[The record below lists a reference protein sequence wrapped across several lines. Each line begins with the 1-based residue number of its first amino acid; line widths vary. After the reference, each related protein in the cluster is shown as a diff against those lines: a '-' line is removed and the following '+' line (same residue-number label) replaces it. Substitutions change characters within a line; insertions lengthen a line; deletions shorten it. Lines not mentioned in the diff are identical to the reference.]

1 MLILITGA
9 SGQLG
14 RSIER
19 LVKRDDIGHS
29 FVFVTRK
36 QLDLSSFSNIH
47 SYFKTQKF
55 DLIINCAAYTS
66 VDKAEHGSEEANI
79 INHLAVKQ
87 VAEIAK
93 SNNIKLIHISTDYV
107 FDGLKHQPYS
117 ESDTTSPLN
126 IYGKTKLAGENAILS
141 IMKFDAIIIRT
152 SWLYSEY
159 GNNFVTTILKLA
171 QKNNNLNIVF
181 DQIGT
186 PTYAADLGQVIVNI
200 IKSEKF
206 IEAKQESQ
214 IYHYSNEGSCNWY
227 DFAREI
233 VNISG
238 AKCIINPIKSKDYP
252 TAAKRPKY
260 ALLSKKKISKEFN
273 LNINSWQDSLKYCM
287 KNLST
292 VSLLNKE
299 KS

>member
-1 MLILITGA
+1 MLTLITGA
-9 SGQLG
+9 NGQLG
-14 RSIER
+14 KTIRS
-19 LVKRDDIGHS
+19 LVKQKKISSS
-29 FVFVTRK
+29 FVFASRN
-36 QLDLSSFSNIH
+36 QLDLSHLDHIQ
-47 SYFKTQKF
+47 YFIEKHKF
-55 DLIINCAAYTS
+55 DLIINCAAYTA
-66 VDKAEHGSEEANI
+66 VDKAEVHEKEADLV
-79 INHLAVKQ
+79 NHLAVKKIAE
-87 VAEIAK
+87 VAL
-93 SNNIKLIHISTDYV
+93 SNNIKLIHISTDFV
-107 FDGLKHQPYS
+107 FDGLKHQPYF
-117 ESDTTSPLN
+117 ESDLTGPLN
-126 IYGKTKLAGENAILS
+126 IYGNTKLAGENAVLS
-141 IMKFDAIIIRT
+141 IMKFNAIIIRT
-152 SWLYSEY
+152 SWVYSEY
-159 GNNFVTTILKLA
+159 GNNFVDTILKLI
-171 QKNNNLNIVF
+171 QKGVDLNIVS

-186 PTYAADLGQVIVNI
+186 PTYANDLGKAILSI
-200 IKSEKF
+200 IESKKF
-206 IEAKQESQ
+206 NATEQESQ

-299 KS
+299 